1 MTVPQPTPPLFEHSP
16 ADILAQ
22 LLINRELATATSPQ
36 RWQCFVNYLPD
47 DETVH
52 DDIMAVFDT
61 SGIKDGR
68 LMNSGK
74 TIEHPGWQIR
84 VRSLSPTAGLVYLK
98 LIGDHLDVV
107 QSETVTLD
115 VPVDSISAKRVR
127 YRIENVQKTGTVLAL
142 GVDNKDHKRRR
153 SCTLN
158 GMMTVRVLDFSFISI

>member
-16 ADILAQ
+16 ADILTQ
-22 LLINRELATATSPQ
+22 LLIDRGLVTTTSPQ
-36 RWQCFVNYLPD
+36 RWQGFVDYMPD
-47 DETVH
+47 DETIH
-52 DDIMAVFDT
+52 DDIVAVFNT

-68 LMNSGK
+68 LMQSGK
-74 TIEHPGWQIR
+74 SIEHPGWQIR

-107 QSETVTLD
+107 YLETVTLD
-115 VPVDSISAKRVR
+115 VAVDDISVKRVR
-127 YRIENVQKTGTVLAL
+127 YRIESVQKTGTVLAL
-142 GVDNKDHKRRR
+142 GVDNKDRKRRR